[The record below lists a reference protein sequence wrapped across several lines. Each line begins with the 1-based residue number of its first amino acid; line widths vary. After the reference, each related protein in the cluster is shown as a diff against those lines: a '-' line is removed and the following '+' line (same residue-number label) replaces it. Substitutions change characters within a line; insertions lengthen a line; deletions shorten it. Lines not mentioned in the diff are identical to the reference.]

1 MNFRIAGAPGAGDVT
16 GPKKHSHP
24 RTPGM
29 LMLGFPI
36 NLTILKMLTEAE
48 KTNAN

>member
-1 MNFRIAGAPGAGDVT
+1 MNFRTAGAPGAGDVT

-24 RTPGM
+24 GAPGM

-36 NLTILKMLTEAE
+36 NLTDAE
-48 KTNAN
+48 NAN